1 MSDVLD
7 YFGETLINE
16 VRDRTIR
23 LYDKKIH
30 GTMVDEA
37 SRKIYSKLSNFDEE
51 HKAVLEEI
59 IAGVVD
65 LSLHNML
72 CVLDEHEDIKVLVNE
87 DNIAEVSDGLA
98 GELYTEDGWIERFS
112 KQRYYEQ

>member
-23 LYDKKIH
+23 LYDKKVH
-30 GTMVDEA
+30 GTMLDVA
-37 SRKIYSKLSNFDEE
+37 SQELYGKVSKFDEE
-51 HKAVLEEI
+51 QRAVLEEV

-65 LSLHNML
+65 LSLHNIL
-72 CVLDEHEDIKVLVNE
+72 CVLEEHEDIKLLVNE

-98 GELYTEDGWIERFS
+98 GELYTEDGWIKRFS
-112 KQRYYEQ
+112 KQRYYEE